1 MAAYTPVLCAR
12 TGGGNIGALAGTPA
26 NNDTFPAGPNN
37 FLYVQN
43 GNAAVCTVIVT
54 PPTGGGP
61 AGTTVG
67 PFTLAPSVEATT
79 GVRVYGPFPANP
91 FADANGNV
99 NVSSYS
105 VTATVKVACLQM
117 STS

>member
-26 NNDTFPAGPNN
+26 NGDTFPAGPNN

-43 GNAAVCTVIVT
+43 GNAAAVTVIVT

-61 AGTTVG
+61 LGTTVG
-67 PFTLAPSVEATT
+67 PFTLSPAVEATT
-79 GVRVYGPFPANP
+79 GVRIFGPFPPQP
-91 FADANGNV
+91 FADSAGNV
-99 NVSSYS
+99 TVSSYS
-105 VTATVKVACLQM
+105 VTATVKAACLQM